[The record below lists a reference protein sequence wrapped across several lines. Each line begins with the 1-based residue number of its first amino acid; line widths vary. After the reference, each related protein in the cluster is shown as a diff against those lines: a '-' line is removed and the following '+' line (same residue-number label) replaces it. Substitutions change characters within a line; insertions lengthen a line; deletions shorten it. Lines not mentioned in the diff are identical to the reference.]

1 MPKAPAPKTQDCM
14 VDLETLGRVPGCAL
28 LSIGAVMF
36 NPATQELGDEFY
48 VVVTRDDPLFEKLG
62 LHVDP
67 ATLLWWEGQSDGAR
81 AVFADAAN
89 KRKSKGIGRALEM
102 FNDFIAP
109 VGKRSV
115 RIWGNGADFDNA
127 ILATAMRL
135 ANREPGWEFWNGRCF
150 RTLKN
155 LHKDVKAPEMPTVAH
170 NALADAKAQAVHAL
184 AIFKHMTL
192 RERQA
197 SDRSG
202 VES

>member
-67 ATLLWWEGQSDGAR
+67 ETLKWWEGQSTGAR

-135 ANREPGWEFWNGRCF
+135 TQREPGWEFWNGRCF

-184 AIFKHMTL
+184 AIF
-192 RERQA
+192 REKFQ
-197 SDRSG
+197 
-202 VES
+202 